1 MTVSDSL
8 RVSGDGVFYTLQG
21 EGLSMGKP
29 ACFLRLHVCNLRCV
43 WCDTR
48 YTWDPQRDEFWTES
62 QDWTIQKTKKKIE
75 AAWKCKNPKIKK
87 RLVITGGEPTL
98 QKDKIDKLIDVLPQ
112 WIIEVETN
120 GTIMPTKTMLKRC
133 QFTCSPKL
141 KNSGNSKIARI
152 KGEVLQALNRMKTTF
167 KFVVTGPDDIREIE
181 RDFIKPFNLDVNKII
196 IMPEGKTAEKVG
208 ANARKV
214 VETVKEKGYRLLGRL
229 QCDIWGAKRKV

>member
-1 MTVSDSL
+1 M
-8 RVSGDGVFYTLQG
+8 
-21 EGLSMGKP
+21 
-29 ACFLRLHVCNLRCV
+29 
-43 WCDTR
+43 
-48 YTWDPQRDEFWTES
+48 
-62 QDWTIQKTKKKIE
+62 
-75 AAWKCKNPKIKK
+75 
-87 RLVITGGEPTL
+87 ITGGEPTL

-167 KFVVTGPDDIREIE
+167 KFVVTGPRDIREIE